1 MDIQDDP
8 LYRDLREGY
17 LTESSDGATALWEIL
32 AFVVIVP
39 IALIVR
45 GVRWLIAR

>member
-1 MDIQDDP
+1 MDQDDP

-32 AFVVIVP
+32 FLILLLP
-39 IALIVR
+39 FILILKIVR
-45 GVRWLIAR
+45 LIRGR